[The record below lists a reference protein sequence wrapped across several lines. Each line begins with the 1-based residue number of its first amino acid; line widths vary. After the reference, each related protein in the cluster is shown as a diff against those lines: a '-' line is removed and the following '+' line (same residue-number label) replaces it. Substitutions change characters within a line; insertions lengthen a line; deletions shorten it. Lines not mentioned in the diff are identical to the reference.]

1 MFQLKKENQKRYS
14 LETATLDSKQTTKI
28 SQPRVLQSNALE
40 NEAIYIFREVVAQFE
55 RPVLLFSGGKDS
67 ITLVRLA
74 QKAFFPAKIPFPLM
88 HIDTGHNFPE
98 TIEFRDKLAKEL
110 GVELIIR
117 NVQDSIDQ
125 GKVVEETG
133 KYASRN
139 MLQTTTLLDA
149 IEEFKFDACIGGAR
163 RDEEKARAKE
173 RIFSVR
179 DDFGQWDEKNQ
190 RPELFDMLNGQIEI
204 GQNVRVFPISNWTE
218 LDVWSYIQKE
228 EIEIPS
234 IYFAHQRNIFE
245 RDGLIWSAED
255 GVVFRAE
262 DEKVEERTVRF
273 RTVGDMSCTAA
284 VLSHADTIDKVV
296 AEIRESKISERGARI
311 DDKRSEAAM
320 EKRKQQ
326 GYF

>member
-1 MFQLKKENQKRYS
+1 MDIIAIEKTDITSKTLENTIK
-14 LETATLDSKQTTKI
+14 
-28 SQPRVLQSNALE
+28 VGALE
-40 NEAIYIFREVVAQFE
+40 SEAIYIFREVVAQFE
-55 RPVLLFSGGKDS
+55 KPVLLFSGGKDS

-74 QKAFFPAKIPFPLM
+74 QKAFYPAKIPFPLM

-98 TIEFRDKLAKEL
+98 TIEFRDRLAKEL
-110 GVELIIR
+110 GVELIVR
-117 NVQDSIDQ
+117 NVQDNIDN
-125 GKVVEETG
+125 GKVKEETG

-139 MLQTTTLLDA
+139 MLQTETLLDA
-149 IEEFKFDACIGGAR
+149 IEEFGFDACIGGAR

-190 RPELFDMLNGQIEI
+190 RPELFDILNGRIDL

-228 EIEIPS
+228 AIEIPS
-234 IYFAHQRNIFE
+234 IYFAHKRKTFV
-245 RDGLIWSAED
+245 RDGMIWSAED
-255 GVVFRAE
+255 AVVYREE
-262 DEKVEERTVRF
+262 DEVVQERMVRF

-284 VLSHADTIDKVV
+284 VLSDAVSIDKVV
-296 AEIRESKISERGARI
+296 AEIKESTISERGARI

>member
-1 MFQLKKENQKRYS
+1 MRKRNNN
-14 LETATLDSKQTTKI
+14 KI
-28 SQPRVLQSNALE
+28 MNKDTSNINSLE
-40 NEAIYIFREVVAQFE
+40 NEAIYIMREVAAQFE
-55 RPVLLFSGGKDS
+55 KPVLLFSGGKDS

-74 QKAFFPAKIPFPLM
+74 VKAFYPAKVPFPLM

-98 TIEFRDKLAKEL
+98 TIEFRDRLVKEL
-110 GVELIIR
+110 GLELIVR
-117 NVQDSIDQ
+117 NVQDSIDE
-125 GKVVEETG
+125 GKVKEESG
-133 KYASRN
+133 RYASRN

-190 RPELFDMLNGQIEI
+190 RPELFDMLNGKIDL

-218 LDVWSYIQKE
+218 LDVWSYIEQE

-234 IYFAHQRNIFE
+234 IYFAHTRKTFV
-245 RDGLIWSAED
+245 RDGMIWSAED
-255 GVVFRAE
+255 DIVYREE
-262 DEKVEERTVRF
+262 DEVVEERLVRF

-284 VLSHADTIDKVV
+284 VLSDAVSITKVV
-296 AEIRESKISERGARI
+296 GEIRESTISERGARI

-320 EKRKQQ
+320 ETRKQQ

>member
-1 MFQLKKENQKRYS
+1 MS
-14 LETATLDSKQTTKI
+14 MSKSI
-28 SQPRVLQSNALE
+28 LQVGALE
-40 NEAIYIFREVVAQFE
+40 SEAIYIFREVVAQFE
-55 RPVLLFSGGKDS
+55 KPVLLFSGGKDS

-74 QKAFFPAKIPFPLM
+74 QKAFYPAKIPFPLL
-88 HIDTGHNFPE
+88 HIDTGHNFQE
-98 TIEFRDKLAKEL
+98 TIDFRDQLVEEL
-110 GVELIIR
+110 GVELIVR
-117 NVQDSIDQ
+117 HVQDNIDK
-125 GKVVEETG
+125 GRVREETG

-139 MLQTTTLLDA
+139 MLQTETLLDA
-149 IEEFKFDACIGGAR
+149 IEEFNFDACIGGAR

-190 RPELFDMLNGQIEI
+190 RPELFDMLNGRIDL

-218 LDVWSYIQKE
+218 LDVWTYIQKE
-228 EIEIPS
+228 GIQIPS
-234 IYFAHQRNIFE
+234 IYFAHKRPTFI
-245 RDGLIWSAED
+245 RDGLIWSAADDIVYRE
-255 GVVFRAE
+255 E
-262 DEKVEERTVRF
+262 DEQVEERMVRF

-284 VLSHADTIDKVV
+284 VLSTATDVETIVS
-296 AEIRESKISERGARI
+296 EIRESSISERGARI

>member
-1 MFQLKKENQKRYS
+1 METISIDTPTKTEALPKLK
-14 LETATLDSKQTTKI
+14 I
-28 SQPRVLQSNALE
+28 NALE
-40 NEAIYIFREVVAQFE
+40 SEAIYIFREVAAQFE
-55 RPVLLFSGGKDS
+55 KPVLLFSGGKDS

-74 QKAFFPAKIPFPLM
+74 QKAFYPAKIPFPLM

-98 TIEFRDKLAKEL
+98 TIEFRDRLVKEL
-110 GVELIIR
+110 GLELIIR
-117 NVQDSIDQ
+117 NVQDSIDE
-125 GKVVEETG
+125 GKVVEESG

-179 DDFGQWDEKNQ
+179 DDFGQWDEKSQ

-234 IYFAHQRNIFE
+234 IYFAHKRNIFL

-255 GVVFRAE
+255 DVVFRAE
-262 DEKVEERTVRF
+262 DEKVEEHTVRF

-284 VLSHADTIDKVV
+284 VFSHADTIDKVV

>member
-1 MFQLKKENQKRYS
+1 MNQR
-14 LETATLDSKQTTKI
+14 TIQVA
-28 SQPRVLQSNALE
+28 ALE
-40 NEAIYIFREVVAQFE
+40 SEAIYIFREVVAQFE
-55 RPVLLFSGGKDS
+55 KPVLLFSGGKDS

-98 TIEFRDKLAKEL
+98 TVAFRDKLVNEL
-110 GVELIIR
+110 GVALIVR
-117 NVQDSIDQ
+117 NVQDNIDN
-125 GKVVEETG
+125 GRVKEETG
-133 KYASRN
+133 RYASRN
-139 MLQTTTLLDA
+139 MLQTETLLDA
-149 IEEFKFDACIGGAR
+149 IEEFGFDACIGGAR

-179 DDFGQWDEKNQ
+179 DDFGQWDERNQ
-190 RPELFDMLNGQIEI
+190 RPEVFDMLNGRIDL

-228 EIEIPS
+228 KIEIPS
-234 IYFAHQRNIFE
+234 IYFAHKRKTFI
-245 RDGLIWSAED
+245 RDGMIWSAAD
-255 GVVFRAE
+255 AVVYRDKE
-262 DEKVEERTVRF
+262 EVVVERMVRF

-284 VLSHADTIDKVV
+284 VLSDAVDIKKVV
-296 AEIRESKISERGARI
+296 EEIRDSSISERGARI

>member
-1 MFQLKKENQKRYS
+1 MMIN
-14 LETATLDSKQTTKI
+14 T
-28 SQPRVLQSNALE
+28 SQINPLE
-40 NEAIYIFREVVAQFE
+40 NEAIYIIREVAAQFE
-55 RPVLLFSGGKDS
+55 KPVLLFSGGKDS

-74 QKAFFPAKIPFPLM
+74 QKAFYPAKIPFPLM

-98 TIEFRDKLAKEL
+98 TIEFRDRLVKEL
-110 GVELIIR
+110 GLELIVR
-117 NVQDSIDQ
+117 NVQESIDQ
-125 GKVVEETG
+125 GKVKEESG
-133 KYASRN
+133 RYSSRN
-139 MLQTTTLLDA
+139 ALQTTTLLDA

-190 RPELFDMLNGQIEI
+190 RPELFDMLNGQIEL

-218 LDVWSYIQKE
+218 LDVWSYIEKE
-228 EIEIPS
+228 DIEIPS
-234 IYFAHQRNIFE
+234 IYFAHKRKIFL
-245 RDGLIWSAED
+245 RDGLIWSHSDFVYQED
-255 GVVFRAE
+255 Y
-262 DEKVEERTVRF
+262 EEVIEEVVRF

-284 VLSHADTIDKVV
+284 VLSEASDIASVV
-296 AEIRESKISERGARI
+296 QEIRESTISERGARI

>member
-1 MFQLKKENQKRYS
+1 MNT
-14 LETATLDSKQTTKI
+14 ETIQ
-28 SQPRVLQSNALE
+28 VGALE
-40 NEAIYIFREVVAQFE
+40 SEAIYILREVVAQFE
-55 RPVLLFSGGKDS
+55 KPVLLFSGGKDS

-74 QKAFFPAKIPFPLM
+74 QKAFYPAKIPFPLL

-98 TIEFRDKLAKEL
+98 TIEFRDRLVEEL
-110 GVELIIR
+110 GVELIVR
-117 NVQDSIDQ
+117 QVQDNIDT
-125 GKVVEETG
+125 GKVKEETG

-139 MLQTTTLLDA
+139 MLQTETLLDA
-149 IEEFKFDACIGGAR
+149 IEEFGFDACIGGAR

-190 RPELFDMLNGQIEI
+190 RPELFDMLNGRIDL

-218 LDVWSYIQKE
+218 LDVWSYIQQE
-228 EIEIPS
+228 QIEIPS
-234 IYFAHQRNIFE
+234 IYFAHKRATFI
-245 RDGLIWSAED
+245 RDGLIWSANDE
-255 GVVFRAE
+255 VVYR
-262 DEKVEERTVRF
+262 EEEEEVQERMVRF

-284 VLSHADTIDKVV
+284 VLSDAIDIDTVV
-296 AEIRESKISERGARI
+296 DEIRESSISERGARI

>member
-1 MFQLKKENQKRYS
+1 MNEKVSNNP
-14 LETATLDSKQTTKI
+14 LED
-28 SQPRVLQSNALE
+28 
-40 NEAIYIFREVVAQFE
+40 EAIYIFREVAAQFE
-55 RPVLLFSGGKDS
+55 NPAILFSGGKDS

-74 QKAFFPAKIPFPLM
+74 QKAFYPAKIPFPLL

-98 TIEFRDKLAKEL
+98 TIAFRDKLVKDL
-110 GVELIIR
+110 DLDLRVQY
-117 NVQDSIDQ
+117 VQDHIDA
-125 GKVVEETG
+125 GKAKDEKG

-139 MLQTTTLLDA
+139 GLQINSLLQA
-149 IEEFKFDACIGGAR
+149 IEIHGFDACIGGAR

-190 RPELFDMLNGQIEI
+190 RPEVFDMLNGQIDF

-228 EIEIPS
+228 KIEIPS
-234 IYFAHQRNIFE
+234 IYFAHKRKVFE
-245 RDGLIWSAED
+245 RDQLIWSVNDE
-255 GVVFRAE
+255 VVYRE
-262 DEKVEERTVRF
+262 KDEQIMEKTVRF

-284 VLSHADTIDKVV
+284 VESDAFTVDEVV
-296 AEIRESKISERGARI
+296 EEIRASSLSERGARI

-320 EKRKQQ
+320 ENRKKQ

>member
-1 MFQLKKENQKRYS
+1 MSAKV
-14 LETATLDSKQTTKI
+14 LETN
-28 SQPRVLQSNALE
+28 VLES
-40 NEAIYIFREVVAQFE
+40 EAIHIFREVVAQFE
-55 RPVLLFSGGKDS
+55 KPVLLFSGGKDS

-98 TIEFRDKLAKEL
+98 TIEFRDNLVQEL
-110 GVELIIR
+110 GLKLIVR
-117 NVQDSIDQ
+117 NVQDNIDA
-125 GKVVEETG
+125 GKVTEETG

-139 MLQTTTLLDA
+139 ILQTETLLDA
-149 IEEFKFDACIGGAR
+149 IEEFGFDACIGGAR

-190 RPELFDMLNGQIEI
+190 RPEVFDMLNGKINL

-218 LDVWSYIQKE
+218 LDVWSYIEKE
-228 EIEIPS
+228 QIEIPS
-234 IYFAHQRNIFE
+234 IYFAHTRATFL
-245 RDGLIWSAED
+245 RDGLIWSANDE
-255 GVVFRAE
+255 VVYREE
-262 DEKVEERTVRF
+262 DEKTEKRVIRF

-284 VLSHADTIDKVV
+284 VLSNAYDIASVV
-296 AEIRESKISERGARI
+296 QEIRQSTISERGARI

>member
-1 MFQLKKENQKRYS
+1 MSMDILEKKVEQLNGS
-14 LETATLDSKQTTKI
+14 VGNLSTTSILNVNPLES
-28 SQPRVLQSNALE
+28 
-40 NEAIYIFREVVAQFE
+40 EAIYIFREVVAQFE
-55 RPVLLFSGGKDS
+55 KPVLLFSGGKDS

-74 QKAFFPAKIPFPLM
+74 QKAFYPGKIPFPLL

-98 TIEFRDKLAKEL
+98 TIAFRDKLAKEL
-110 GVELIIR
+110 GVELIVR

-125 GKVVEETG
+125 GKVIEEKG

-139 MLQTTTLLDA
+139 SLQTTTLLDA
-149 IEEFKFDACIGGAR
+149 LEEFKFDAAIGGAR

-173 RIFSVR
+173 RVFSVR

-190 RPELFDMLNGQIEI
+190 RPELFDHLNGKIDL

-218 LDVWSYIQKE
+218 LDVWSYIEKE
-228 EIEIPS
+228 NIEIPS
-234 IYFAHQRNIFE
+234 IYFAHKRKIFV
-245 RDGLIWSAED
+245 RDGMIWSAED
-255 GVVFRAE
+255 EVVYREE
-262 DEKVEERTVRF
+262 DEVVEEKMVRF

-284 VLSHADTIDKVV
+284 VLSDAITIDKVV
-296 AEIRESKISERGARI
+296 AEIRESTISERGARI

>member
-1 MFQLKKENQKRYS
+1 MKD
-14 LETATLDSKQTTKI
+14 T
-28 SQPRVLQSNALE
+28 SQINPLE
-40 NEAIYIFREVVAQFE
+40 NEAIYIIREVAAQFE

-74 QKAFFPAKIPFPLM
+74 QKAFYPAKIPFPLM

-98 TIEFRDKLAKEL
+98 TIAFRDALVKEL
-110 GVELIIR
+110 GLELIVR
-117 NVQDSIDQ
+117 HVQDSINE
-125 GKVVEETG
+125 GKVKEETG
-133 KYASRN
+133 KYSSRN
-139 MLQTTTLLDA
+139 ALQTTTLLDA

-190 RPELFDMLNGQIEI
+190 RPELFDMLNGQIEL

-218 LDVWSYIQKE
+218 LDVWSYIEKE
-228 EIEIPS
+228 DIEIPS
-234 IYFAHQRNIFE
+234 IYFSHTRSTFV
-245 RDGLIWSAED
+245 RDGLIWSTNDDVVYREADELVED
-255 GVVFRAE
+255 RV
-262 DEKVEERTVRF
+262 VRF
-273 RTVGDMSCTAA
+273 RTVGDMGCTAA
-284 VLSHADTIDKVV
+284 VLSEASDIATVV
-296 AEIRESKISERGARI
+296 QEIRESTISERGARI

>member
-1 MFQLKKENQKRYS
+1 MSDILNINP
-14 LETATLDSKQTTKI
+14 LEA
-28 SQPRVLQSNALE
+28 
-40 NEAIYIFREVVAQFE
+40 EAIHIFREVASQFE
-55 RPVLLFSGGKDS
+55 KPVLLFSGGKDS

-74 QKAFFPAKIPFPLM
+74 QKAFWPAKIPFPLL
-88 HIDTGHNFPE
+88 HVDTGHNFPE
-98 TIEFRDKLAKEL
+98 TIEFRDRLAEEL
-110 GVELIIR
+110 GVELIVR
-117 NVQDSIDQ
+117 YVQDDIDK
-125 GKVVEETG
+125 GLVKEESG

-139 MLQTTTLLDA
+139 SLQTTTLLNALD
-149 IEEFKFDACIGGAR
+149 EFKFDAAIGGAR

-190 RPELFDMLNGQIEI
+190 RPELFDMLNGKIDL

-218 LDVWSYIQKE
+218 LDVWSYIEQE

-234 IYFAHQRNIFE
+234 IYFAHKRKTFV
-245 RDGLIWSAED
+245 RDGMIWSAED
-255 GVVFRAE
+255 DVVYREE
-262 DEKVEERTVRF
+262 DEVVEERLVRF

-284 VLSHADTIDKVV
+284 VLSDAITIDKVV
-296 AEIRESKISERGARI
+296 EEIKESTISERGARI

-320 EKRKQQ
+320 EVRKQQ

>member
-1 MFQLKKENQKRYS
+1 MSTIIDSNP
-14 LETATLDSKQTTKI
+14 LES
-28 SQPRVLQSNALE
+28 
-40 NEAIYIFREVVAQFE
+40 EAIYIIREVAAQFE

-74 QKAFFPAKIPFPLM
+74 QKAFYPGKIPFPLM

-98 TIEFRDKLAKEL
+98 TIEFRDKLVEEL
-110 GVELIIR
+110 GVELIVR
-117 NVQDSIDQ
+117 NVQDAIDQ
-125 GKVVEETG
+125 GKVVEEKG
-133 KYASRN
+133 RYSSRN
-139 MLQTTTLLDA
+139 GLQTTTLLDA
-149 IEEFKFDACIGGAR
+149 LEEFKFDAAIGGAR

-190 RPELFDMLNGQIEI
+190 RPELFDHLNGKIEL

-218 LDVWSYIQKE
+218 LDVWSYIQRE
-228 EIEIPS
+228 QIEIPS
-234 IYFAHQRNIFE
+234 IYFSHKRKTFL
-245 RDGLIWSAED
+245 RDGMIWSASDFVYKED
-255 GVVFRAE
+255 
-262 DEKVEERTVRF
+262 DEEVEERVVRF
-273 RTVGDMSCTAA
+273 RTVGDMTCTAA
-284 VLSHADTIDKVV
+284 VTSEAVTIAEVV
-296 AEIRESKISERGARI
+296 QEIKASTISERGARI

>member
-1 MFQLKKENQKRYS
+1 MSNTSTELEVIPSHELLKD
-14 LETATLDSKQTTKI
+14 TAHI
-28 SQPRVLQSNALE
+28 NALE
-40 NEAIYIFREVVAQFE
+40 NEAIYIIREVAAQFE
-55 RPVLLFSGGKDS
+55 KPVLLFSGGKDS

-74 QKAFFPAKIPFPLM
+74 QKAFWPSKIPFPLM

-98 TIEFRDKLAKEL
+98 TIEFRDRLVEEL
-110 GVELIIR
+110 GLELIVR

-125 GKVVEETG
+125 GKVKEESG
-133 KYASRN
+133 RYSSRN
-139 MLQTTTLLDA
+139 SLQTTTLLDA

-179 DDFGQWDEKNQ
+179 DDFGQWDERNQ
-190 RPELFDMLNGQIEI
+190 RPELFDMLNGQIEL

-218 LDVWSYIQKE
+218 LDVWSYIKE
-228 EIEIPS
+228 EQIEIPS
-234 IYFAHQRNIFE
+234 IYFAHKRRTFL
-245 RDGLIWSAED
+245 RDGMIWSAED
-255 GVVFRAE
+255 GIVFRE
-262 DEKVEERTVRF
+262 ETELVEERLVRF

-284 VLSHADTIDKVV
+284 VLSDAETIDKVV
-296 AEIRESKISERGARI
+296 EEIRDSSISERGARI

>member
-1 MFQLKKENQKRYS
+1 ME
-14 LETATLDSKQTTKI
+14 
-28 SQPRVLQSNALE
+28 VLNNNALE
-40 NEAIYIFREVVAQFE
+40 NEAIYILREVAAQFE
-55 RPVLLFSGGKDS
+55 KPVLLFSGGKDS

-98 TIEFRDKLAKEL
+98 TIAFRDKLVKEL
-110 GVELIIR
+110 GVELIVR

-133 KYASRN
+133 KYSSRN

-190 RPELFDMLNGQIEI
+190 RPELFDMLNGQIEL

-234 IYFAHQRNIFE
+234 IYFAHKRKIFL
-245 RDGLIWSAED
+245 RDGFIWSAED
-255 GVVFRAE
+255 DVVFRAE
-262 DEKVEERTVRF
+262 DEKVEERMVRF
-273 RTVGDMSCTAA
+273 RTVGDMSCTSA
-284 VLSHADTIDKVV
+284 VLSHADTIEKVV
-296 AEIRESKISERGARI
+296 GEIRESKISERGARI